1 MSEYVQHQNQILNT
15 DILREAVIIAIN
27 LASGEHYVL
36 VDSNGKPIIIT
47 VYYYHPSLKDTE
59 TEDEILNNLEKLLIQ
74 KGTFKRDNHLKIE
87 TKEELSDGIGYK
99 YTFKILDD
107 QHFKSL
113 ITGNMD
119 FMGQLRYFIDNF
131 KENNTHGRI
140 TIIPRLNNQL
150 VVDGQPI
157 VFNQELIL
165 GENFDDVINDIEI
178 IIDALLND
186 DGIGSNNFKLVKE
199 FNNVN
204 GIIAIK
210 IRWCAKK

>member
-1 MSEYVQHQNQILNT
+1 MSGHIQPTPMLNT
-15 DILREAVIIAIN
+15 NILCEEVIIAIN
-27 LASGEHYVL
+27 LASGENYVL

-87 TKEELSDGIGYK
+87 TKEELSDSIGYK

-113 ITGNMD
+113 ITENMD

-150 VVDGQPI
+150 VVGGQPI

-186 DGIGSNNFKLVKE
+186 DGIGSNNFKLIKE

>member
-1 MSEYVQHQNQILNT
+1 MSGHIQPTPILNT

>member
-1 MSEYVQHQNQILNT
+1 MSGHIQPTPILNT

-47 VYYYHPSLKDTE
+47 VHYYHPSPEDTE

-87 TKEELSDGIGYK
+87 TKEELSDSIGYK